1 MAKWSL
7 EGDAAVLRTI
17 EEGPTIPP
25 PDLPT
30 VGAVFEKPLGGDI
43 SARIKE
49 AAARAKSRHNGPA
62 TTLQVDTVGFAA
74 SGLRVTDAAGLI
86 IEDRLDSAR
95 KLIKEQK
102 FKEALTVLI
111 AFLHDRRSD
120 PTGIYLK
127 AFCECHLGNPED
139 ALRTLAPVIR
149 TTPPALDSQVRQLR
163 ADIRES
169 MLDDVLSET
178 FAFIVE
184 NEAAKAVRRIEDLL
198 NLDPEVPIYHCLRA
212 HALLIGGHL
221 PQARAAIDA
230 AIPFCRGADGE
241 MLEQLQQ
248 TVLRRMLENALEP
261 ARLHYRASDYRR
273 ARKALEQIKSEWG
286 GQALWQTF
294 YADLQALGGGLL
306 SRAKRPSD
314 VKPIGEFRTVDQLHF
329 LLVREELEGGKRLLN
344 DGEPDQATTV
354 LMHGN
359 SLAPFFP
366 YLQYMIG
373 QAMYLTVLMAMAMGK
388 RLSLEDI
395 DSRLDT
401 ALKFAVFGAEDPEI
415 AAATG
420 LVDAIQVARQAIAEV
435 REQQARIQRD
445 VSLVRPLGD
454 EFVAIMKSAENGI
467 TSIEHFKDLQR
478 RLKAIQ
484 KSAPG
489 VKRNL
494 NTDEGRESLM
504 QLCNA
509 AEQNLQQLA
518 KMEPD
523 MRVAEG
529 VLELQQRL
537 KTIMENLK
545 PGSQGLQQA
554 RTSLRTLKDDVN
566 AFLRGR
572 DLPQEAKKVLNDLIS
587 TINGYL
593 NQLAEAEILNPFV
606 ERFQSAFSVLDGRTT
621 PLARYEAKHLRD
633 EMTKLVT
640 ESASLLGRV
649 TGAESKQTVEKI
661 RNIAMDIVS
670 KIPC

>member
-17 EEGPTIPP
+17 EEGPAILP

-62 TTLQVDTVGFAA
+62 TTLQVDTVGSAG
-74 SGLRVTDAAGLI
+74 SGLRLTDATGLI
-86 IEDRLDSAR
+86 IEDRLDRAR

-102 FKEALTVLI
+102 FKEALTILM
-111 AFLHDRRSD
+111 AFLDDRRSD
-120 PTGIYLK
+120 PTGTYLK
-127 AFCECHLGNPED
+127 ALCECRLGNPED
-139 ALRTLAPVIR
+139 ALRTLAPIIR
-149 TTPPALDSQVRQLR
+149 STPPALDSQVRQLR

-169 MLDDVLSET
+169 MLDGVLGEV

-184 NEAAKAVRRIEDLL
+184 NETVRAIRRIEDLL
-198 NLDPEVPIYHCLRA
+198 NLDPEVPVYHCLRA
-212 HALLIGGHL
+212 HTLLIAGHL

-241 MLEQLQQ
+241 MLEQLRQ

-261 ARLHYRASDYRR
+261 ARLHYRTLDYRK

-294 YADLQALGGGLL
+294 YGYLQALGGGLL
-306 SRAKRPSD
+306 SRGKRPSE
-314 VKPIGEFRTVDQLHF
+314 VEPTGEFKTVDQLHF
-329 LLVREELEGGKRLLN
+329 FLVREELESGKRLLN

-366 YLQYMIG
+366 YLHYMIG
-373 QAMYLTVLMAMAMGK
+373 QSMYLTILMAMAMGR

-395 DSRLDT
+395 DSRLDA
-401 ALKFAVFGAEDPEI
+401 ALNFAVRGAADAEI

-435 REQQARIQRD
+435 REQQARMQRD
-445 VSLVRPLGD
+445 VSLIRPLGD

-467 TSIEHFKDLQR
+467 SSIEHFKDLQR

-489 VKRNL
+489 VARNL
-494 NTDEGRESLM
+494 NTDEGRENLKE
-504 QLCNA
+504 LCNA
-509 AEQNLQQLA
+509 AERNLQQLA

-529 VLELQQRL
+529 VLDLQQRL

-554 RTSLRTLKDDVN
+554 QSSLRKLQDDVN

-572 DLPQEAKKVLNDLIS
+572 DLPKEATSVLNDLIS
-587 TINGYL
+587 TTKGYL
-593 NQLAEAEILNPFV
+593 SQLAEAEILNPFV

-621 PLARYEAKHLRD
+621 PLARYEANHLRD
-633 EMTKLVT
+633 EMTKIVA
-640 ESASLLGRV
+640 ESARLSGRL
-649 TGAESKQTVEKI
+649 TRAESKQTVEKI
-661 RNIAMDIVS
+661 RNIATDIVS
-670 KIPC
+670 KIHF